1 MSTPYGTT
9 YFSTRGNDGVHGIF
23 DRTIN
28 ITNALGQQALYGQMN
43 IYNGGDWPD
52 YASSQIPTN
61 TPVGTLDTSERQ
73 ERNTFY

>member
-28 ITNALGQQALYGQMN
+28 ITNALGH
-43 IYNGGDWPD
+43 

-73 ERNTFY
+73 ERNTFYWNARQFASYIDS